1 MATAQAASSRRWRL
15 WRNVVGVV
23 LRETRQGRGEILSD
37 VAARAGVSPQYLSE
51 VERGRKEPSSEVLA
65 AVVEALGL
73 TLSDLTRSATALL
86 DAAAEPR
93 RERRE
98 PWAPLDPVP
107 AAAPAP
113 ASTERG
119 DRPAPVEPMVP
130 VQILSLSAETH
141 VGPSGDVGDFGVVV
155 LLAA

>member
-98 PWAPLDPVP
+98 PWAPLDP
-107 AAAPAP
+107 AP
-113 ASTERG
+113 ASTGRA
-119 DRPAPVEPMVP
+119 DRPQPVEPMVP

-141 VGPSGDVGDFGVVV
+141 VGPSGAVGDFGGVV